1 MGGCC
6 SAWWNKRGFLATSS
20 GAAWFYGVA
29 SEHDTLSA
37 WDMENASNIVL
48 VSACTNNCIWRALTC
63 CCGQIGT
70 PQTEHSPSALNVT
83 GCDTVEIFGVL
94 STAMHPDYYTK
105 QHRGLPALITMSDNR
120 RTRLVAPNVCNS
132 AMIVNSSDA
141 KMRVPEGGTGFKT
154 AIIAW
159 DTSSAGGTGLKSD
172 DGSPRPQRR
181 QARWVQDVFAISEWV
196 MPGVGTTATWLG
208 QLDRRLAE
216 YSRANFTMLLR

>member
-1 MGGCC
+1 MWRLRVPTPSPPHLPRPLLLT
-6 SAWWNKRGFLATSS
+6 SAHAPLPIPPSLTPLWARSF
-20 GAAWFYGVA
+20 GV
-29 SEHDTLSA
+29 
-37 WDMENASNIVL
+37 
-48 VSACTNNCIWRALTC
+48 
-63 CCGQIGT
+63 GT
-70 PQTEHSPSALNVT
+70 PQTEHSPSALNVI

-172 DGSPRPQRR
+172 DGTLRPRP
-181 QARWVQDVFAISEWV
+181 QARWVQDVFV
-196 MPGVGTTATWLG
+196 K
-208 QLDRRLAE
+208 
-216 YSRANFTMLLR
+216 

>member
-48 VSACTNNCIWRALTC
+48 VSACTNNRVWRALTC

-120 RTRLVAPNVCNS
+120 RTRLVAPLPAPLTERRARPRS
-132 AMIVNSSDA
+132 APS
-141 KMRVPEGGTGFKT
+141 RRRRRRTG
-154 AIIAW
+154 
-159 DTSSAGGTGLKSD
+159 
-172 DGSPRPQRR
+172 RR
-181 QARWVQDVFAISEWV
+181 AR
-196 MPGVGTTATWLG
+196 
-208 QLDRRLAE
+208 RR
-216 YSRANFTMLLR
+216 R